1 MKKFFIVISL
11 IFLFT
16 GCFKDFQ
23 ITNKQYKKELLE
35 KAYIKNEP
43 RAKEK
48 YKKIM
53 AELERAS
60 SEGNEEAKNELTL
73 WNEAKFEFVGDK
85 IKKATNNIQTS
96 ITNFLE
102 EKKEI

>member
-1 MKKFFIVISL
+1 MKKFFVFISL
-11 IFLFT
+11 ILFLT
-16 GCFKDFQ
+16 GCFKGFQ
-23 ITNKQYKKELLE
+23 ITSKQYKKELLE
-35 KAYIKNEP
+35 KTYIQNEP

-60 SEGNEEAKNELTL
+60 SEGNEEAKEELTL
-73 WNEAKFEFVGDK
+73 WNEARLEFIGDK
-85 IKKATNNIQTS
+85 IKKATDSIHTS

-102 EKKEI
+102 ENK